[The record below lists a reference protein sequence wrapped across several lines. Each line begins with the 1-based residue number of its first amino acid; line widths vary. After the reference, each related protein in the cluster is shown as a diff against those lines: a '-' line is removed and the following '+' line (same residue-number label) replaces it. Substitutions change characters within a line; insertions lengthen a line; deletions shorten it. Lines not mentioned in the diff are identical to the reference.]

1 MAMVRDVADADRE
14 MELQLRSEIKH
25 SLASPVRGLS
35 ILTDLLAESLA
46 LESPDV
52 EALREIS
59 EQLTMLTGEAT
70 NRLTDFSSGAVSY
83 THLTLPTNR
92 EV

>member
-1 MAMVRDVADADRE
+1 MAMVREVADADRE

-70 NRLTDFSSGAVSY
+70 NRLTDFLSGETA
-83 THLTLPTNR
+83 
-92 EV
+92 

>member
-1 MAMVRDVADADRE
+1 MAMVREVADADRE
-14 MELQLRSEIKH
+14 MELRLRSEIKH
-25 SLASPVRGLS
+25 SLASPVRAIS

-70 NRLTDFSSGAVSY
+70 NRLTDFSSGETA
-83 THLTLPTNR
+83 
-92 EV
+92 

>member
-1 MAMVRDVADADRE
+1 MAMVREVADADRE

-70 NRLTDFSSGAVSY
+70 NRLTDFSSGETA
-83 THLTLPTNR
+83 
-92 EV
+92 

>member
-1 MAMVRDVADADRE
+1 MAMVRDVADSDRE

-70 NRLTDFSSGAVSY
+70 NRLTDFSSGETA
-83 THLTLPTNR
+83 
-92 EV
+92 

>member
-1 MAMVRDVADADRE
+1 MAMVREVADADRE
-14 MELQLRSEIKH
+14 MELRLRSEIKH

-70 NRLTDFSSGAVSY
+70 NRLTDFSSGETA
-83 THLTLPTNR
+83 
-92 EV
+92 

>member
-70 NRLTDFSSGAVSY
+70 NRLTDFSSGETA
-83 THLTLPTNR
+83 
-92 EV
+92 

>member
-1 MAMVRDVADADRE
+1 MAMVREVADADRE
-14 MELQLRSEIKH
+14 MELRLRSEIKH
-25 SLASPVRGLS
+25 SLASPVRALS

-70 NRLTDFSSGAVSY
+70 NRLTDFSSGETA
-83 THLTLPTNR
+83 
-92 EV
+92 

>member
-1 MAMVRDVADADRE
+1 MVREVADADRE
-14 MELQLRSEIKH
+14 MELRLRSEIKH
-25 SLASPVRGLS
+25 SLASPVRAIS

-59 EQLTMLTGEAT
+59 EQLTMLAGEAT
-70 NRLTDFSSGAVSY
+70 NRLTDFSSGETA
-83 THLTLPTNR
+83 
-92 EV
+92 

>member
-1 MAMVRDVADADRE
+1 MVREVADADRE

-70 NRLTDFSSGAVSY
+70 NRLTDFSSGETA
-83 THLTLPTNR
+83 
-92 EV
+92 

>member
-1 MAMVRDVADADRE
+1 MAMVREVADADRE
-14 MELQLRSEIKH
+14 MELQLRSEIKP

-70 NRLTDFSSGAVSY
+70 NRLTDFSSGETA
-83 THLTLPTNR
+83 
-92 EV
+92 

>member
-1 MAMVRDVADADRE
+1 MAMVREVADADRE
-14 MELQLRSEIKH
+14 MELRLRSEIKH
-25 SLASPVRGLS
+25 SLASPVRALS

-59 EQLTMLTGEAT
+59 EQLTILTGEAT
-70 NRLTDFSSGAVSY
+70 NRLTDFSSGETA
-83 THLTLPTNR
+83 
-92 EV
+92 

>member
-1 MAMVRDVADADRE
+1 MVREVADADRE
-14 MELQLRSEIKH
+14 MELRLRSEIKH
-25 SLASPVRGLS
+25 SLASPVRALS

-70 NRLTDFSSGAVSY
+70 NRLTDFSSGETA
-83 THLTLPTNR
+83 
-92 EV
+92 

>member
-1 MAMVRDVADADRE
+1 MVREVADADRE
-14 MELQLRSEIKH
+14 MELRLRSEIKH
-25 SLASPVRGLS
+25 SLASPVRAIS

-70 NRLTDFSSGAVSY
+70 NRLTDFSSGETA
-83 THLTLPTNR
+83 
-92 EV
+92 